1 MPSLRLS
8 VLLLLLLSLSVHAA
22 PIKLSPTQIKS
33 LGVETAPLTR
43 HGGSL
48 SPGMPATVVIPDGQT
63 RVVATP
69 MAGLVIASLAAEGE
83 PVKRGQVLAR
93 LSSPDLIGLQGG
105 LAQAASALGLAQDNA
120 RRDQGLLREGI
131 IAESRARTS
140 AAALAQA
147 KAALNAQRAMLRAQ
161 GLNDAA
167 IARAERGEGFA
178 SEIALMAP
186 ISGVVLARQATLGS
200 RVEAAT
206 ALYTIANLN
215 PLWIEIDAPSDVAA
229 RVKPGMKVEVVARAE
244 LPERQIQGSVLR
256 VLPGAGAA
264 QTVRIR
270 ARLDNASA
278 IPDANLRAG
287 QSVLA
292 RIAGLGGGQ
301 EVRVRVGAVVH
312 EGGKTYLFV
321 RRPDGFEAR
330 KVRVLSQSANT
341 VSLAGDFKDGE
352 MVAVAGIAALKS
364 AWLGAGDA
372 Q

>member
-1 MPSLRLS
+1 MPPLHLS
-8 VLLLLLLSLSVHAA
+8 VLLLLLFSLSVHAA
-22 PIKLSPTQIKS
+22 PIKLTPTQIKS

-69 MAGLVIASLAAEGE
+69 MAGLVLATLAAEGE
-83 PVKRGQVLAR
+83 PVRRGQVLVR
-93 LSSPDLIGLQGG
+93 LSSPELIGMQGG
-105 LAQAASALGLAQDNA
+105 LAQAASSMNLAQDTA
-120 RRDQGLLREGI
+120 QRDAGLLREGI
-131 IAESRARTS
+131 IAESRARAS

-161 GLNDAA
+161 GLSDTA
-167 IARAERGEGFA
+167 IGRAERGEGYA
-178 SEIALMAP
+178 SEIALSAP
-186 ISGVVLARQATLGS
+186 IDGIVLARQATLGS

-206 ALYTIANLN
+206 ALYTLASLN
-215 PLWIEIDAPSDVAA
+215 PLWIEIDAPADVAA
-229 RVKPGMKVEVVARAE
+229 RVKPGMKVE
-244 LPERQIQGSVLR
+244 LPGRQMRGSVLR

-270 ARLDNASA
+270 ARLDNPDAN
-278 IPDANLRAG
+278 PDANLRAG
-287 QSVLA
+287 QSVSA
-292 RIAGLGGGQ
+292 RISGLGGGQ

-312 EGGKTYLFV
+312 EGGRTYLFV

-330 KVRVLSQSANT
+330 EVRVLSQSASA

-352 MVAVAGIAALKS
+352 MVAVGGIAALKS

>member
-1 MPSLRLS
+1 MRFGPLLF
-8 VLLLLLLSLSVHAA
+8 LLLTLGADAA
-22 PIKLSPTQIKS
+22 PIKLTPVQIKS
-33 LGVETAPLTR
+33 LGVEPAPLTR

-63 RVVATP
+63 RVVAASL
-69 MAGLVIASLAAEGE
+69 AGLVLATLAAEGE
-83 PVKRGQVLAR
+83 PVMRGQVLAR

-105 LAQAASALGLAQDNA
+105 LAQASSALSLAQDNA
-120 RRDQGLLREGI
+120 RRDEGLLREGI
-131 IAESRARTS
+131 IAESRSRAS
-140 AAALAQA
+140 AAALEQAQ
-147 KAALNAQRAMLRAQ
+147 AALNAQRGMLRAQ
-161 GLNDAA
+161 GLSDAA
-167 IARAERGEGFA
+167 IARAERGEGYA
-178 SEIALMAP
+178 SEIALTAP
-186 ISGVVLARQATLGS
+186 ISGVVLARQVTVGS

-215 PLWIEIDAPSDVAA
+215 PLWVEIDAPADVAA
-229 RVKPGMKVEVVARAE
+229 RVKVGMKVE
-244 LPERQIQGSVLR
+244 LPGRQIQGSVLR

-270 ARLDNASA
+270 ARLDNANAS
-278 IPDANLRAG
+278 PDASLRAG
-287 QSVLA
+287 QSVQA
-292 RIAGLGGGQ
+292 RITGLGGGQ

-321 RRPDGFEAR
+321 RRPDGFDVRE
-330 KVRVLSQSANT
+330 VRVLSQSANA

-352 MVAVAGIAALKS
+352 MVAVGGIAALKS

>member
-1 MPSLRLS
+1 MRLS
-8 VLLLLLLSLSVHAA
+8 LLLCLLLALGVHAA
-22 PIKLSPTQIKS
+22 PIKLTPTQIKA
-33 LGVETAPLTR
+33 LGIESAPLTR
-43 HGGSL
+43 HAGSL
-48 SPGMPATVVIPDGQT
+48 SPGMPAMVVIPDGQI
-63 RVVATP
+63 RVVAAP
-69 MAGLVIASLAAEGE
+69 MAGLVIATLAAEGE

-105 LAQAASALGLAQDNA
+105 LAQAASALGLAQDNS
-120 RRDQGLLREGI
+120 RRDAGLLREGI

-178 SEIALMAP
+178 SEIALTAP

-206 ALYTIANLN
+206 ALYTSANLN
-215 PLWIEIDAPSDVAA
+215 PLWIEIDAPADVAA
-229 RVKPGMKVEVVARAE
+229 RVKPGMKVE
-244 LPERQIQGSVLR
+244 LPGRQIQGSVLR
-256 VLPGAGAA
+256 VMSGAGAA

-270 ARLDNASA
+270 ARLDN
-278 IPDANLRAG
+278 PDANLRAG
-287 QSVLA
+287 QSVQA
-292 RIAGLGGGQ
+292 RIAGLGGAQ

-330 KVRVLSQSANT
+330 EVRVLSQSANA
-341 VSLAGDFKDGE
+341 VSLAGEFKDGE
-352 MVAVAGIAALKS
+352 MVAVGGIAALKS

>member
-1 MPSLRLS
+1 
-8 VLLLLLLSLSVHAA
+8 
-22 PIKLSPTQIKS
+22 
-33 LGVETAPLTR
+33 
-43 HGGSL
+43 
-48 SPGMPATVVIPDGQT
+48 MPATVVIPDGQT

-147 KAALNAQRAMLRAQ
+147 KAALNAQRAMMRAQ

-206 ALYTIANLN
+206 PLYTIANLN

-287 QSVLA
+287 
-292 RIAGLGGGQ
+292 LGGGQ
-301 EVRVRVGAVVH
+301 EVRERVGAVVH

-330 KVRVLSQSANT
+330 QVRVLSQSANT

-372 Q
+372 K

>member
-1 MPSLRLS
+1 MRFSLLFS
-8 VLLLLLLSLSVHAA
+8 LLLSLGVQAA
-22 PIKLSPTQIKS
+22 PIKLTPTQIKA
-33 LGVETAPLTR
+33 LGIETAPLTR
-43 HGGSL
+43 HAGSL

-63 RVVATP
+63 RVVAAP
-69 MAGLVIASLAAEGE
+69 MAGLVIATQAAEGE

-93 LSSPDLIGLQGG
+93 LTSPDLIGLQGG
-105 LAQAASALGLAQDNA
+105 LAQAASALGLALDNS
-120 RRDQGLLREGI
+120 RRDAGLLREGI

-178 SEIALMAP
+178 SEIALTAP
-186 ISGVVLARQATLGS
+186 ISGVVLVRQATLGS

-215 PLWIEIDAPSDVAA
+215 PLWIEIDAPADVAA
-229 RVKPGMKVEVVARAE
+229 RVKPGMKVE
-244 LPERQIQGSVLR
+244 LPGRQIQGSVLR
-256 VLPGAGAA
+256 VMSGAGAA

-270 ARLDNASA
+270 ARLDNANAS
-278 IPDANLRAG
+278 PDGSLRAG
-287 QSVLA
+287 QSVQA
-292 RIAGLGGGQ
+292 RITGLGGAQ

-330 KVRVLSQSANT
+330 EVRVLSQSANA
-341 VSLAGDFKDGE
+341 VSLAGEFKDGE
-352 MVAVAGIAALKS
+352 MVAVGGIAALKS

>member
-1 MPSLRLS
+1 M
-8 VLLLLLLSLSVHAA
+8 
-22 PIKLSPTQIKS
+22 
-33 LGVETAPLTR
+33 
-43 HGGSL
+43 
-48 SPGMPATVVIPDGQT
+48 M
-63 RVVATP
+63 
-69 MAGLVIASLAAEGE
+69 
-83 PVKRGQVLAR
+83 
-93 LSSPDLIGLQGG
+93 
-105 LAQAASALGLAQDNA
+105 
-120 RRDQGLLREGI
+120 
-131 IAESRARTS
+131 
-140 AAALAQA
+140 
-147 KAALNAQRAMLRAQ
+147 RAQ

-206 ALYTIANLN
+206 PLYTIANLN

-301 EVRVRVGAVVH
+301 EVRERVGAVVH

-330 KVRVLSQSANT
+330 QVRVLSQSANT

-372 Q
+372 K